1 MTHDPDIARLES
13 ATPSRTASAVSG
25 VLDPINVVAFLL
37 LLVTWRSRTGW
48 LEFVEVLAVVFTGAV
63 AVPKIILAVAMRHGH
78 ASDRQVVRRQERPL
92 LATAALA
99 SVTLTIVGLVLL
111 HAPRPVF
118 ALLVAMA
125 AGLLLV
131 LIATF
136 RIKASLHAAVLA
148 GSIPVLWAWSPYIAL
163 TAGTVALAAVMW
175 SRVREGRH
183 TVPQV
188 AIGAT
193 LGLLG
198 GLAFPLLVLA

>member
-1 MTHDPDIARLES
+1 MTHDEDVARLAA
-13 ATPSRTASAVSG
+13 ATPSRAALTVSR

-37 LLVTWRSRTGW
+37 LLVTWRSRTSW

-63 AVPKIILAVAMRHGH
+63 GVPKIILAVAMRHGH
-78 ASDRQVVRRQERPL
+78 ASDRQVVRRKERPA
-92 LATAALA
+92 LAAAALA
-99 SVTLTIVGLVLL
+99 SVALTIGGLVLL
-111 HAPRPVF
+111 RAPRPVF

-136 RIKASLHAAVLA
+136 RTKASLHAAVLA

-163 TAGTVALAAVMW
+163 TVGAVALAAVMW
-175 SRVREGRH
+175 ARVREGRH
-183 TVPQV
+183 TVAQV

-193 LGLLG
+193 LGMLG
-198 GLAFPLLVLA
+198 GLAFPLLM